1 MTLDLCSLYLTMQV
15 IFLTTGMFLV
25 SEPSH
30 SVLFIITKVSA
41 KYLAGAVSQSM
52 VV

>member
-1 MTLDLCSLYLTMQV
+1 MTLDLRSLHLTMQV
-15 IFLTTGMFLV
+15 IFLTVGMFLI

-30 SVLFIITKVSA
+30 SVLFIITKAFA

-52 VV
+52 GV